1 MSEKVSRRRLL
12 YEAAA
17 ATLSGT
23 LSVEAAQHV
32 HHTVAQQRRAA
43 RGPYKPK
50 HFNPHEWRT
59 LARLTDLILP
69 ADEHSPGALAA
80 GAAEFIDL
88 LCSQNAELAAIYT
101 GGLAWLDR
109 EMDRRC
115 GKNFADASA
124 EQQTAL
130 LDLIAYRKNESPELA
145 PGIRFFDWLRKM
157 TVDAYYT
164 SKVGIADLG
173 YKGNVGMTEFKVPE
187 EAIQYALRRSPF
199 GGE

>member
-1 MSEKVSRRRLL
+1 MSENVSRRQLL

-23 LSVEAAQHV
+23 LGVQAAQHV
-32 HHTVAQQRRAA
+32 HRAVTQQRRAA
-43 RGPYKPK
+43 RGPYKPRY
-50 HFNPHEWRT
+50 FNPHEWRT
-59 LARLTDLILP
+59 LARLTDLIIP

-80 GAAEFIDL
+80 GAPEFIDL
-88 LCSQNAELAAIYT
+88 LCRHNVELAAMYT

-109 EMDRRC
+109 EMERRY
-115 GKNFADASA
+115 GKNFVDAA
-124 EQQTAL
+124 PEQQTAL
-130 LDLIAYRKNESPELA
+130 LDLIAYRKNDSPELA

-173 YKGNVGMTEFKVPE
+173 YQGNVGMTEFNVPE